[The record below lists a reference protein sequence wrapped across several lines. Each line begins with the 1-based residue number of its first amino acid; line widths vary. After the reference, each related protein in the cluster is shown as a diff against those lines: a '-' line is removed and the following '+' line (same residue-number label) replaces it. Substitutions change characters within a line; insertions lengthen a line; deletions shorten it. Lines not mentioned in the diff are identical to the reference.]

1 MARRRA
7 DEMKMEIDLPDELI
21 QDLKKV
27 AEALGLGPPKEA
39 AVIGIADWIARRKAE
54 LDDFDP
60 SQRYFINEA
69 LDEIIGEKK

>member
-1 MARRRA
+1 MRI
-7 DEMKMEIDLPDELI
+7 EIDLPEELV

-39 AVIGIADWIARRKAE
+39 ALIGLAEWVGRRKAE

-60 SQRYFINEA
+60 SQRYFVNEA